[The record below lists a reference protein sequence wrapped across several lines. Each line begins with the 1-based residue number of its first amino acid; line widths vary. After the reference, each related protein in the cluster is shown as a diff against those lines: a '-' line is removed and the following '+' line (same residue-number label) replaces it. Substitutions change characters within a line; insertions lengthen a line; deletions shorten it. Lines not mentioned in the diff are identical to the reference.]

1 MFDRNYKN
9 FDEILNNFS
18 EIFGEN
24 LKRTAFNDSVI
35 TSTEEGWN
43 VELLTPGFTKDE
55 LSIKVDNNYLK
66 IEGEVKE
73 DEGSKLKKN
82 FKKTYTLPQK
92 VKIEKID
99 AKLENGIL
107 FLNIKKSVDE
117 NIYEVKI
124 K

>member
-18 EIFGEN
+18 EIFREN
-24 LKRTAFNDSVI
+24 LKRNSSSDSII
-35 TSTEEGWN
+35 TSTEEGWDI
-43 VELLTPGFTKDE
+43 ELSTPGFTKNE

-73 DEGSKLKKN
+73 DEKSKLKKS

-107 FLNIKKSVDE
+107 VLNIKKSVDE